1 MSGCGCQCELTVQD
15 TQQARVLWWLL
26 GINATM
32 FVLELGVGWWAQ
44 STALIADSLDMLA
57 DAVVY
62 GIGLYAV
69 GRAAT
74 AKAHAARLSGY
85 FQLFLGLLVLVEVI
99 RRAIFGS
106 EPVSA
111 LMMGMG
117 VVALI
122 ANVICLRL
130 IWQHRHG
137 DVNMRASW
145 IFSAN
150 DVIANAG
157 VIVAGVLVWWLDSR
171 WPDLIIGLI
180 ISLVVLNGARRIL
193 QDARQELNGACEE
206 SACSDPTCSGEKDPA

>member
-1 MSGCGCQCELTVQD
+1 MSGCGCQCEVEIQD
-15 TQQARVLWWLL
+15 AQQARVLWWLL
-26 GINATM
+26 GINGTM
-32 FVLELGVGWWAQ
+32 FLLELGVGWWAQ

-69 GRAAT
+69 GRSAHLKARAA
-74 AKAHAARLSGY
+74 LFSGIS
-85 FQLFLGLLVLVEVI
+85 QILLGLMVLAEVI

-106 EPVSA
+106 EPMSELMMAMGFVA
-111 LMMGMG
+111 LM
-117 VVALI
+117 

-130 IWQHRHG
+130 IWRYREG

-150 DVIANAG
+150 DVIANMG
-157 VIVAGVLVWWLDSR
+157 VIVAGLLVWWLDSH

-180 ISLVVLNGARRIL
+180 ISLVVLNGARRIIRE
-193 QDARQELNGACEE
+193 ARLELNNPHQD
-206 SACSDPTCSGEKDPA
+206 SSTCKNSEK